1 MTEGLDA
8 RAARRALSPGDYEE
22 RTRRLAEALAREEAV
37 LFAYV
42 FGSFAE
48 GRAFEDVD
56 VAVFIGPERTGG
68 MDLLSFQLDLAAR
81 LEEGAGLPVDV
92 VLLNEAPLGLRA
104 AALRGRL
111 LHSRD
116 EARRMSLLERTGLE
130 VMDMA
135 FLARESLRDLLGV

>member
-37 LFAYV
+37 LFAYI

-81 LEEGAGLPVDV
+81 LEEGTGLPVDV
-92 VLLNEAPLGLRA
+92 VLLNEASLGLRA

-111 LHSRD
+111 RHSRD
-116 EARRMSLLERTGLE
+116 EARRVYLLERTGLE

-135 FLARESLRDLLGV
+135 FMVRESLRDLLGV

>member
-8 RAARRALSPGDYEE
+8 RAARRSLSPGDYEE
-22 RTRRLAEALAREEAV
+22 RTRRLAEAVAREEAV
-37 LFAYV
+37 LFAYI

-81 LEEGAGLPVDV
+81 LEEGAGLPVGV
-92 VLLNEAPLGLRA
+92 VLLDEAPLGLRA
-104 AALRGRL
+104 GAARGRPL
-111 LHSRD
+111 P
-116 EARRMSLLERTGLE
+116 
-130 VMDMA
+130 
-135 FLARESLRDLLGV
+135 LRDDG